1 MALQK
6 ESPKNRTSGALN
18 HDGCAIGLAPITC
31 DCRISPLSRQ
41 CGQLKRSRFVDNV
54 TCDGHPVVASART
67 AAIDQ
72 NVCMSRHSPRSR
84 RTLTGSRRKRR
95 TVVLA
100 ALVVVA
106 MALGFGTYRL
116 IPSRTTQLA
125 GELVQRVET
134 AERIVALTFDDG
146 PTAADADAV
155 LEALAQRGVV
165 ATFYLN
171 GQDIEANPEAMQA
184 IIAGGHEIGNHTW
197 SHRSMA
203 FVTSDTVAEEVESTD
218 AAIRA
223 AGYEGP
229 ITFRPPYG
237 NKLLTLPLYLAQHD
251 RLTVTWDVS
260 SEDFSVARQSSSE
273 IVDGTVEM
281 TSPGSII
288 LLHPWFGRTSTQQ
301 AIGEVIDLLQAQGY
315 RFVTVSALIDGQR

>member
-1 MALQK
+1 LQNNITR
-6 ESPKNRTSGALN
+6 ESHLVTSAQIKGN
-18 HDGCAIGLAPITC
+18 C
-31 DCRISPLSRQ
+31 
-41 CGQLKRSRFVDNV
+41 
-54 TCDGHPVVASART
+54 
-67 AAIDQ
+67 Q
-72 NVCMSRHSPRSR
+72 NVGMSQSSPRSR
-84 RTLTGSRRKRR
+84 RTTIGTRRRR
-95 TVVLA
+95 RILALA

-106 MALGFGTYRL
+106 VALGYGTYRL

-134 AERIVALTFDDG
+134 DEQIVALTFDDG
-146 PTAADADAV
+146 PTDADADAV

-171 GQDIEANPEAMQA
+171 GRDIEENPDAMQA

-197 SHRSMA
+197 SHRSMT
-203 FVTSDTVAEEVESTD
+203 FVTIDTVSDEVESTD

-229 ITFRPPYG
+229 ITFRPPFG

-251 RLTVTWDVS
+251 RITVTWDVS
-260 SEDFSVARQSSSE
+260 AEDFSGVKQSSSE
-273 IVDGTVEM
+273 IVNATVGL

-301 AIGEVIDLLQAQGY
+301 ATGEVIDLLQAQGY
-315 RFVTVSALIDGQR
+315 RFVTVSELIEQQR